1 MLYDT
6 LNALLSTMDLRNCM
20 SDMKNVVMSFH
31 NLKKMCATFYDKKRQ
46 IHENSKLK

>member
-6 LNALLSTMDLRNCM
+6 LKALLSTMDLRNCV

-31 NLKKMCATFYDKKRQ
+31 NLNKFVQ
-46 IHENSKLK
+46 HF